1 MPTTCCVLTT
11 CIRNIH
17 IISSL
22 NRPIPKKADPTPTVC
37 RPKHRQTQP
46 RGIVALC
53 SPMVPAC
60 SQETITLSISDSL
73 TSKWIDHPA
82 HKKASLFTFDLN
94 RRATVSP
101 LFTKPPPAPDSL
113 IKTTAW
119 TTNSFVGAPQFSDRH
134 SHLLAPPMSLFSI
147 DRQNQNR

>member
-1 MPTTCCVLTT
+1 MLRTYYMYTKYTHYIILKQTHSQKSRPYSYCLQTKTSPNTAQGYRCSVLAHGSGLLS
-11 CIRNIH
+11 RN
-17 IISSL
+17 
-22 NRPIPKKADPTPTVC
+22 NN
-37 RPKHRQTQP
+37 
-46 RGIVALC
+46 
-53 SPMVPAC
+53 
-60 SQETITLSISDSL
+60 TLHQRFFD
-73 TSKWIDHPA
+73 KWIDHPA